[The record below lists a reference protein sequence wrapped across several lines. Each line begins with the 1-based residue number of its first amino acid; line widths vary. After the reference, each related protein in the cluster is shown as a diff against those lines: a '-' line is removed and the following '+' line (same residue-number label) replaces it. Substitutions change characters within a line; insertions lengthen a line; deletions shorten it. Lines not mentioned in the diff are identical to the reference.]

1 MHEALSKYDDF
12 SIVSRDLTDVPAF
25 TLSALVHNEMHFLPP
40 FLEHYRKLG
49 VGRFI
54 FVDDRSTDGT
64 AAYLD
69 QQPDV
74 MALKSSRK
82 YGDKIAAEDAEALGL
97 PHRRLELVWRMLLVE
112 KYALDE
118 WSLHLDADEFL
129 DLPEGMTIS
138 DFTAK
143 LGDDNGRAIMA
154 AMIDMYPATVSDL
167 ADMADDP
174 VIDLDKPWY
183 FDGEE
188 HLRLRKGKAPKTIHP
203 GSRARLLAKHDL
215 NPKSAWLETRLRKY
229 LGLKIPRYN
238 TILKPVLLRGECG
251 LRFESAHS
259 ADLKTSDGIL
269 LPLRHYKFNGP
280 IHARIH
286 RATTSGGNT
295 RGGLEYKHLKQLLA
309 AMQEID
315 LDFRYRK
322 SVRYTGFDD
331 FCRAGIAVGFD

>member
-1 MHEALSKYDDF
+1 MHEALGKYDDF
-12 SIVSRDLTDVPAF
+12 SIVSRDLTDVSAF

-49 VGRFI
+49 VERFI
-54 FVDDRSTDGT
+54 FIDDRSTDGT

-69 QQPDV
+69 KQPDV
-74 MALKSSRK
+74 MVLTSGRK

-97 PHRRLELVWRMLLVE
+97 PHRRLELLWRMLLTE

-167 ADMADDP
+167 AEMADDP

-188 HLRLRKGKAPKTIHP
+188 HLRLRKGKPPKTIHP

-215 NPKSAWLETRLRKY
+215 NRKKTWAEVRLRAV
-229 LGLKIPRYN
+229 LGLPPPRYN
-238 TILKPVLLRGECG
+238 AIRKPVLLRAQQGM
-251 LRFESAHS
+251 RFDSAHAVSVETS
-259 ADLKTSDGIL
+259 AQYL

-280 IHARIH
+280 IHQRIH
-286 RATTSGGNT
+286 RVTTTGGNT
-295 RGGLEYKHLKQLLA
+295 GGGAEYKDLKRLLEV
-309 AMQEID
+309 MSTKGPH
-315 LDFRYRK
+315 FGYHK
-322 SVRYTGFDD
+322 SVLYTGFED
-331 FCRAGIAVGFD
+331 FRRTGNALGFD